1 MKKIILLL
9 LILVISSCYKEVK
22 IDIPEQN
29 ILPVVNSIFQTDS
42 VISLDIRKTQT
53 ILENKPTEITDAVVT
68 LFEDGQVREVLEFQG
83 DLFTS
88 NTIAKVNVEYAIEIE
103 IPGFETVTAKE
114 KLVDF
119 PKVFSSSYS
128 DSVYIGD
135 EGDLFSQATIEI
147 ENTADND
154 YFELNMFLRILDA
167 EQSEHEEDF
176 FNRSIGSILYFDPIL
191 NDIVIQNEGLLS
203 YVPSILVFS
212 DELMPEGK
220 YTLRVN
226 YRPFNSNI
234 YSDNPDADIVLVMK
248 LRKVSKNY
256 YEYKKTLIRHIETQ
270 FGDIWD
276 GVGEPVPL
284 FTNIENG
291 YGIFAGY
298 SEVTDTIYKER

>member
-22 IDIPEQN
+22 IDIPEQD

-53 ILENKPTEITDAVVT
+53 ILENKPTKITDAVVT

-83 DLFTS
+83 ELFTS
-88 NTIAKVNVEYAIEIE
+88 NTIAKVNAEYTIEIE
-103 IPGFETVTAKE
+103 IPSFETVTAKE

-119 PKVFSSSYS
+119 PKVFSSSFS
-128 DSVYIGD
+128 DSVYVGD

-167 EQSEHEEDF
+167 EQPEHEEDF
-176 FNRSIGSILYFDPIL
+176 FYGSTGSILYFDPIL

-203 YVPSILVFS
+203 YAPSILVFS
-212 DELMPEGK
+212 NELMPEGK